1 MKTKRLIIYSL
12 GFSVALGLSSCE
24 DFLDLEPISQE
35 TSDTAYQT
43 ASQIE
48 GALTG
53 TYESFQSSQYYAWDF
68 VVYQD
73 IRSDNAYAGGDN
85 AEIFTADK
93 LTVTT
98 TDTRVYS
105 AWSSIYNA
113 ILKANTVLEKAPL
126 VTDVSLTEERRAQ
139 ILGEAAFLRAYHY
152 FTLVKLFGG
161 VPLILEPTS
170 STDPAETDV
179 PRNTEEEVYA
189 QIIADLE
196 YALDNRLPD
205 SYGSDA
211 SVNKARATKGAAN
224 ALLAAVYAQMPN
236 RDYNKVLQYADA
248 VINSPAGY
256 TLLTNY
262 DYLFDGNHY
271 NNSES
276 IMEVQYLGGNE
287 GSWAPQM
294 HLPPSLSGDTW
305 RKFTT
310 PSHDLAN
317 AFDAEEDAVR
327 KNATIFWEEAP
338 WADEYWGNAV
348 GSEIPFA
355 YKWRNAMGWAS
366 TDRPYIFRLGDI
378 ILLKAEALNELNRIT
393 EAATEVNKI
402 RLRVNLDGITATSQ
416 EQMRGVILK
425 ERRLELALEGR
436 RWDDLVRYG
445 QAIEVMNSLNEV
457 DLRTGTATN
466 YNATQADLLLPI
478 PQQEINRNPT
488 LTQNPL

>member
-1 MKTKRLIIYSL
+1 MKTTRLIIYTL
-12 GFSVALGLSSCE
+12 GFSFTLGLSSCE
-24 DFLDLEPISQE
+24 DFLDLQPISQE
-35 TSDTAYQT
+35 TSETAYQT
-43 ASQIE
+43 ASQLE

-53 TYESFQSSQYYAWDF
+53 TYETFQSSQYYAWDF

-85 AEIFTADK
+85 AEIFTTDK
-93 LTVTT
+93 LTITT

-105 AWSSIYNA
+105 AWSSIYNG
-113 ILKANTVLEKAPL
+113 ILKANTVLEKAPA
-126 VTDVSLTEERRAQ
+126 VTDISLTEERRAQ
-139 ILGEAAFLRAYHY
+139 IMGEAAFLRAYHY
-152 FTLVKLFGG
+152 YNLVKLFGG
-161 VPLILEPTS
+161 VPIIITPTS
-170 STDPAETDV
+170 STDPAETDL

-189 QIIADLE
+189 QIITDLE

-211 SVNKARATKGAAN
+211 TVNKARATKGAAN
-224 ALLAAVYAQMPN
+224 ALLATVYAQMPTP
-236 RDYNKVLQYADA
+236 DYNKVLEYTNA

-262 DYLFDGNHY
+262 DFLFDGNHY
-271 NNSES
+271 NNDES
-276 IMEVQYLGGNE
+276 IMEVQYTGGNE
-287 GSWAPQM
+287 GSWGPQM

-310 PSHDLAN
+310 PSHDLVN
-317 AFDAEEDAVR
+317 AFDAEGDDVR
-327 KNATIFWEEAP
+327 KNSTIFWEEAP
-338 WADEYWGNAV
+338 WADEYWSNQV

-378 ILLKAEALNELNRIT
+378 ILLKAEALNELNRPS

-402 RLRVNLDGITATSQ
+402 RARVDLDDITTTSQ
-416 EQMRGVILK
+416 EQMREVILK

-445 QAIEVMNSLNEV
+445 KAIEVMNNLNEI

-466 YNATQADLLLPI
+466 YNATEADLLLPI
-478 PQQEINRNPT
+478 PQQEINRNPN